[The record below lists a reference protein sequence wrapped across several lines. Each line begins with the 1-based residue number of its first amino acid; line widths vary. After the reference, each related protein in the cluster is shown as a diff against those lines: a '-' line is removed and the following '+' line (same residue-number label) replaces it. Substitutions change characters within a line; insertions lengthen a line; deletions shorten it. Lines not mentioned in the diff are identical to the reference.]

1 MQTSVPRGVF
11 LTPPF
16 LHQDQRMNAQGSGN
30 FPGVTS
36 GNFPGIASGNSE
48 GGRLRR
54 ETRNRATCAVNITVQ
69 NGCLCVNKNTIQAP
83 ITPTQGSRIASL
95 QYACDQDATSFS
107 GVSSYGVSQSR
118 VQQILAKKNLTFAT
132 ESARIASL
140 AKQINECN
148 SSMFHVPLIPIL
160 CPPLP
165 PPPAPPARACP
176 LTKNQKMS

>member
-1 MQTSVPRGVF
+1 
-11 LTPPF
+11 
-16 LHQDQRMNAQGSGN
+16 MNGSS
-30 FPGVTS
+30 FAS
-36 GNFPGIASGNSE
+36 ASASGNSE

-95 QYACDQDATSFS
+95 QYSCDPTYSATI
-107 GVSSYGVSQSR
+107 GSSASAAYGVSQSR
-118 VQQILAKKNLTFAT
+118 VQQILAKKNLSFAT
-132 ESARIASL
+132 ESARIESL

-148 SSMFHVPLIPIL
+148 STMFHVPLIPIL

>member
-16 LHQDQRMNAQGSGN
+16 LYQDQRMNGSGSAFASGQGN
-30 FPGVTS
+30 FPGVT
-36 GNFPGIASGNSE
+36 SGNSE

-95 QYACDQDATSFS
+95 QYSCDQDATSFS

-118 VQQILAKKNLTFAT
+118 VKQILTKKNLSFAT

-148 SSMFHVPLIPIL
+148 STMFHTPIVPVR